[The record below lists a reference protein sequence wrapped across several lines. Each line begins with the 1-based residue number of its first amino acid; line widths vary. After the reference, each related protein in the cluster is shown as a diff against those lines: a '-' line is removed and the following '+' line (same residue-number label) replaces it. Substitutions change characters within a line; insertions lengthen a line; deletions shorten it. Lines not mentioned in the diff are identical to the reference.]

1 MKNTLALLMTVISLS
16 AFAGLGE
23 EVFIRGK
30 IGNDFNDNKVNVT
43 DSFGQSY
50 YLAKNLFPADF
61 KFKQGESFAIEVS
74 EKEVDKIK
82 IIKKK

>member
-1 MKNTLALLMTVISLS
+1 MKTLLAMIMAFVSLS
-16 AFAGLGE
+16 VFAGVGD

-30 IGNDFNDNKVNVT
+30 IGNDFDDKKVKVV

-50 YLAKNLFPADF
+50 YLGKHLFPKDF
-61 KFKQGESFAIEVS
+61 RFKQGEAFAIEVP

>member
-1 MKNTLALLMTVISLS
+1 MKKTIALLMTFISLT

-30 IGNDFNDNKVNVT
+30 IGNDFDDKKVKVI

-50 YLAKNLFPADF
+50 YLARKLFPADF

-74 EKEVDKIK
+74 EKEVEKIK